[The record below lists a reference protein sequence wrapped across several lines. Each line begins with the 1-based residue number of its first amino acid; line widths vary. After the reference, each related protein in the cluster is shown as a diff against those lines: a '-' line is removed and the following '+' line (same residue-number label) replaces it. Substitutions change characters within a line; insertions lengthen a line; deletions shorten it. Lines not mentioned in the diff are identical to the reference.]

1 MKPFAELAAV
11 RALLVQAVERAMVV
25 ATEAELLAMAVV
37 VWARRSQLKRVAAE
51 SERAAA
57 VRQRQSAGDDRL
69 VWRCLPYRRVQ

>member
-25 ATEAELLAMAVV
+25 ATEAEIVAMAVV
-37 VWARRSQLKRVAAE
+37 VWARRAQLQRVAAE

-57 VRQRQSAGDDRL
+57 ERQRQSAGDDRL
-69 VWRCLPYRRVQ
+69 VWRCHPYRRVQ